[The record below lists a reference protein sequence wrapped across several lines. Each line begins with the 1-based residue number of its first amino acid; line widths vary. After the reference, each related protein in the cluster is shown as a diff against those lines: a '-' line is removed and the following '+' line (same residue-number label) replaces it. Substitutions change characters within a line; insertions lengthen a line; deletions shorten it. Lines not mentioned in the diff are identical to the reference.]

1 MNDVDELKQ
10 FAVVHARAQNIG
22 GYRTVLDRIASDD
35 PRGGPGSWAGE
46 WQRAG
51 EAQEAAGR
59 LLEACRHYAMA
70 RFPYVDGPARQTA
83 GERCV
88 EAFDTWRTQDG
99 RAIERLDI
107 ETDGGRIACWTAG
120 LSADRPRPVLL
131 IMGGIVTVKEQWGP
145 VLVQAKRLGMAG
157 IVTEMPGI
165 GENTTPYDDKSRQMI
180 PAVLDA
186 VASRADVDHT
196 YAVALSFSG
205 NMALRCAVHDP
216 RIRGIVTAGAP
227 VDAFF
232 SDRAWRAGLPRVTV
246 DTLAH
251 LTGTPPEH
259 TVERMSGH
267 IIDAASLGALDI
279 PVHSVV
285 SARDEIIPDAD
296 IQALRTHVRRLS
308 LLNNDDVHGSPD
320 HVVETRLWT
329 VQSVLRM
336 QRAQAAQRA
345 VIGLLLGAAR
355 ARRRLAGARS

>member
-22 GYRTVLDRIASDD
+22 DYRTVLQRIESDD
-35 PRGGPGSWAGE
+35 PEGGPGSWAGE

-51 EAQEAAGR
+51 EEQEAAGR

-70 RFPYVDGPARQTA
+70 RFPYIDGPARQAA
-83 GERCV
+83 GARCID
-88 EAFDTWRTQDG
+88 AFDTWRAQDG
-99 RAIERLDI
+99 RTIERLDI
-107 ETDGGRIACWTAG
+107 DTDGGRIGAWAAG
-120 LSADRPRPVLL
+120 LSATRPRPVLL

-165 GENTTPYDDKSRQMI
+165 GENTTPYDDKSWRMI

-186 VASRADVDHT
+186 VASRADVGRT

-216 RIRGIVTAGAP
+216 RVRGIVTSGAP
-227 VDAFF
+227 IDAFF
-232 SDRAWRAGLPRVTV
+232 SDRAWREGLPRVTL

-251 LTGTPPEH
+251 LTGAPPQH
-259 TVERMSGH
+259 AVERMSGH
-267 IIDAASLGALDI
+267 VIDAPTLGALDI
-279 PVHSVV
+279 PVHSMV
-285 SARDEIIPDAD
+285 STRDEIIPGAD
-296 IQALRTHVRRLS
+296 IQALRSHVRRLH
-308 LLNNDDVHGSPD
+308 LLTNDDVHGSPD

-329 VQSVLRM
+329 VSSVLRM
-336 QRAQAAQRA
+336 RRAQTAQRA

-355 ARRRLAGARS
+355 ARRRLAGTRS